1 MRFGLQALGIG
12 PGGDPGVIAAVAR
25 AADRQ
30 GFSSLWCGEHVVMV
44 DEGDRPYPYSSEG
57 RIPVPSDVDWL
68 DPLAVLAYAA
78 AVTDRITLATGILLL
93 PEHNPLLVAKQ
104 AASLHVLSAGR
115 FRLGVGIGWS
125 KAEFAAI
132 GVEFAGRAG
141 RADEYVEAMRV
152 LWRDDVSSF
161 HGAHVR
167 FDRVRCYPKPLG
179 RKLPVVIGGN
189 SDAALDR
196 VARYGD
202 GWYGFGLACHDVGEL
217 LAALDAACRRRHRPR
232 SDLTVAVS
240 STDATP
246 DHVGELARSGVDELV
261 LVSAPP
267 DRAEDAAGWVDDLAC
282 QWGVGT
288 AST

>member
-12 PGGDPGVIAAVAR
+12 PGADPGVVAAVAD
-25 AADRQ
+25 AADRR
-30 GFSSLWCGEHVVMV
+30 GFSTLWCGEHVVMV
-44 DEGDRPYPYSSEG
+44 DDGDRPYPYSPGG
-57 RIPVPSDVDWL
+57 RIPVPSDADWL

-78 AVTDRITLATGILLL
+78 AVTERIDVATGILLL
-93 PEHNPLLVAKQ
+93 PEHNPVLLAKQ
-104 AASLHVLSAGR
+104 AASLHVLSGGR

-125 KAEFAAI
+125 EAEFRAI

-161 HGAHVR
+161 EGAHVR

-179 RKLPVVIGGN
+179 RRVPVVIGGN

-202 GWYGFGLACHDVGEL
+202 GWYGFGLARREVGDRL
-217 LAALDAACRRRHRPR
+217 TALDAACRRRNR
-232 SDLTVAVS
+232 SRGDVTVAVS
-240 STDATP
+240 LSDGGP
-246 DHVGELARSGVDELV
+246 DQVGELAASGVDELI
-261 LVSAPP
+261 LVGAPP
-267 DRAEDAAGWVDDLAC
+267 VRPGDAASWVEGLAVT
-282 QWGVGT
+282 WGVDPGT
-288 AST
+288 T